1 MTCSSDVWL
10 VTSGLYHNYT
20 ILGPTSLLKIN
31 CYPLTKVRLGSV
43 SFSTPIDLGSKIHTR
58 FQAWRRQKLCYHF
71 LERQQKGF
79 LKSISNSHIIL
90 SFLFIWNWN
99 DKYVHALP
107 NSLENH
113 TRIQTKIG
121 KVYARFQSKTAQKPY
136 PWGRYIPVRQMY
148 VCTAPPPP
156 GGISLDE
163 ITWEDRKLTAN
174 GPH

>member
-121 KVYARFQSKTAQKPY
+121 KVYARFQRKTAQKPY
-136 PWGRYIPVRQMY
+136 PLGRHIPVRQM
-148 VCTAPPPP
+148 
-156 GGISLDE
+156 
-163 ITWEDRKLTAN
+163 
-174 GPH
+174 